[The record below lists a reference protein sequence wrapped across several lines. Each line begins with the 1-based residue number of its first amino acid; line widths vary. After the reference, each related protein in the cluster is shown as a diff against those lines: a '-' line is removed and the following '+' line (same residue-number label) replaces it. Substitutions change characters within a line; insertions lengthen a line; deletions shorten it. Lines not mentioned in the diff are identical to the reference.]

1 MIFARPRYGDL
12 NVLGESGQ
20 KVDAPADGEITSA
33 VAGQGPDVRLLNA
46 EDLRGLDLG
55 QATVLMMRASWSV
68 SRALVSS

>member
-33 VAGQGPDVRLLNA
+33 VAGQGPDV
-46 EDLRGLDLG
+46 DLG
-55 QATVLMMRASWSV
+55 QATVLMMRAIWSV